1 MDEVVKTKKGLVIE
15 YIFYSILVLAFIFE
29 ILAVTIVFQP
39 ELIANVQVRFGC
51 TLGFISFIFIMVFM
65 LIRNLSN
72 LFDVIYK
79 LNEGD
84 YE

>member
-15 YIFYSILVLAFIFE
+15 YIFYSIMVIALIFE
-29 ILAVTIVFQP
+29 ILVVSILFQP
-39 ELIANVQVRFGC
+39 EYIINLQVRLGC
-51 TLGFISFIFIMVFM
+51 MLGYISFIFIMAIILVRS
-65 LIRNLSN
+65 LNA

-79 LNEGD
+79 LSEGD